1 MSAPAQTSAA
11 AEAIDHGDF
20 PIAGMSC
27 ASCAARIERTL
38 AAVPGVDDVAVNFA
52 TGRASIRWDA
62 SVVTVDRLAAAIN
75 DLGYEVAVAGFE
87 PDRALGHDPE
97 TAIQLRWRWRVI
109 VAWVL
114 GLVVMALA
122 YLWPENPTSRVAQA
136 VLTAPVL
143 LWSGWPFLAGAARR
157 IRRRSTN
164 MDTLIAAGTL
174 AAFGYSTVALFA
186 GGDLYFET
194 AALLIAFLSLG
205 RYLEAGVRRRASHAL
220 RSLLD
225 LGAKEACIV
234 VDDQER
240 LVPVADVAV
249 GDTLRIRPGEKIP
262 VDGVILTGTAAV
274 DESMLTGESVPVDK
288 APGDRVAGATINRD
302 GALDIR
308 ATAVGADTALAQI
321 VRLVEEAQNRK
332 APVQALADRIAAR
345 FVPIVLLLALLTLAV
360 WSVVV
365 GDPASGLRAA
375 LSVVIIAC
383 PCALGLATPTAVMV
397 GTGRGA
403 SLGVLIKG
411 GDALERS
418 RSIDMVVFDK
428 TGTLT
433 TGRMTVTDVVP
444 VGGHDASAVLL
455 DAASAETGSEHP
467 IGQAIVA
474 AAGDAV
480 PAADS
485 FRSSAGL
492 GVTAIVE
499 GRQVCVGRRDFL
511 ATAGV
516 PVEPAAERV
525 AEHLEA
531 AGATVVFVSVDD
543 ALAGVIAVADHVRPE
558 ATATVAELRHLGID
572 VVMVTGDNGRAAAR
586 VAREVGIGDVVAEV
600 LPGEKAATVIELQQ
614 RRRRVAVVGDGIND
628 APALA
633 QADLGIAIGTGTDV
647 AIEASDITLLSADL
661 HGVPNGL
668 RLARRTYRTILQNLG
683 WALGYNLAALP
694 VAALGLLN
702 PIIAGAAMACSSIS
716 VVLNSLRLQR
726 FQGHPDP
733 RESPSPQ

>member
-1 MSAPAQTSAA
+1 MSAPARTSV
-11 AEAIDHGDF
+11 AEEVDHGDF
-20 PIAGMSC
+20 PVAGMSC
-27 ASCAARIERTL
+27 ASCAGRIERTL

-62 SVVTVDRLAAAIN
+62 RLVTVDRLAAAVN
-75 DLGYEVAVAGFE
+75 DLGYELAVTDVGPLQE
-87 PDRALGHDPE
+87 PGQDPE
-97 TAIQLRWRWRVI
+97 TAIQRRWRWRVI
-109 VAWVL
+109 VAWAL

-122 YLWPENPTSRVAQA
+122 YLWPDNPTSRVAQA

-143 LWSGWPFLAGAARR
+143 LWSGWPFLVGAARR
-157 IRRRSTN
+157 IRHRSTN
-164 MDTLIAAGTL
+164 MDTLIAVGTL
-174 AAFGYSTVALFA
+174 AAYGYSTVALFT

-225 LGAKEACIV
+225 LGAKEARLV

-240 LVPVADVAV
+240 LVPVGEVVV

-262 VDGVILTGTAAV
+262 VDGVILAGTAAV

-321 VRLVEEAQNRK
+321 VRLVEDAQNRK

-345 FVPIVLLLALLTLAV
+345 FVPIVLVLALATLAV
-360 WSVVV
+360 WSLLV
-365 GDPASGLRAA
+365 GDMASGLRAA

-411 GDALERS
+411 GDVLERS
-418 RSIDMVVFDK
+418 RTIDTVVFDK

-433 TGRMTVTDVVP
+433 TGQMTVTDVVP
-444 VGGHDASAVLL
+444 VGGRDASAVLL
-455 DAASAETGSEHP
+455 DAARAEARSEHP
-467 IGQAIVA
+467 IGQAIAA
-474 AAGDAV
+474 AAGADAV
-480 PAADS
+480 LVADS
-485 FRSSAGL
+485 FRSAAGL
-492 GVTAIVE
+492 GVTAVVD

-511 ATAGV
+511 AIAGV
-516 PVEPAAERV
+516 AVDDAAARV
-525 AEHLEA
+525 AEHLEM
-531 AGATVVFVSVDD
+531 AGQTVVFVAVDE
-543 ALAGVIAVADHVRPE
+543 ALAGVIAIADHVRPE
-558 ATATVAELRHLGID
+558 ARATVAELRHLDID

-586 VAREVGIGDVVAEV
+586 VAREVGITDVVAEV
-600 LPGEKAATVIELQQ
+600 LPGEKAATVTARQEQ
-614 RRRRVAVVGDGIND
+614 RRRVAVVGDGIND

-661 HGVPNGL
+661 SGVPNGL

-702 PIIAGAAMACSSIS
+702 PVIAGAAMACSSIS

-726 FQGHPDP
+726 FRANPTGRPA
-733 RESPSPQ
+733 SGG

>member
-11 AEAIDHGDF
+11 EAIGHGDY

-27 ASCAARIERTL
+27 ASCAAWIERTL
-38 AAVPGVDDVAVNFA
+38 AEVPGVADVAVNFA

-62 SVVTVDRLAAAIN
+62 SVVTLDRLAGAVN
-75 DLGYEVAVAGFE
+75 DLGYELALTGFE
-87 PDRALGHDPE
+87 PIRATGHDPE
-97 TAIQLRWRWRVI
+97 TAVQQSWRWRVI
-109 VAWVL
+109 VAWTL

-143 LWSGWPFLAGAARR
+143 VWSGWPFLAGAARR
-157 IRRRSTN
+157 LRHRSTN
-164 MDTLIAAGTL
+164 MDTLIAVGTV
-174 AAFGYSTVALFA
+174 AAYGYSTVALFA

-194 AALLIAFLSLG
+194 AALLIAFLCLG

-220 RSLLD
+220 RSLLQ
-225 LGAKEACIV
+225 LGAKDARIV
-234 VDDQER
+234 IDGQER
-240 LVPVADVAV
+240 LVPVGEVAV

-262 VDGVILTGTAAV
+262 VDGVILAGTAAV

-288 APGDRVAGATINRD
+288 APGDRVAGATVNRD

-345 FVPIVLLLALLTLAV
+345 FVPIVLVLAFITLAA
-360 WSVVV
+360 WSVLL
-365 GDPASGLRAA
+365 GDMASGLRAA

-403 SLGVLIKG
+403 ALGVLIKG

-418 RSIDMVVFDK
+418 RKIDTVVFDK

-444 VGGHDASAVLL
+444 VGGHDASTVLL

-474 AAGDAV
+474 AAGRDAV
-480 PAADS
+480 PVADS
-485 FRSSAGL
+485 FRSSVGL

-499 GRQVCVGRRDFL
+499 GRRVCVGRRDFL
-511 ATAGV
+511 TAAGV
-516 PVEPAAERV
+516 PVDEAAERV
-525 AEHLEA
+525 AEHLET
-531 AGATVVFVSVDD
+531 AGQTVVFVALDD

-558 ATATVAELRHLGID
+558 ATATVAELRALGID

-586 VAREVGIGDVVAEV
+586 VAHEVGIAGVVADV
-600 LPGEKAATVIELQQ
+600 QPGGKAATVIELQQ
-614 RRRRVAVVGDGIND
+614 RRGRVAVVGDGIND
-628 APALA
+628 APALT

-726 FQGHPDP
+726 FHVHPHH
-733 RESPSPQ
+733 RS